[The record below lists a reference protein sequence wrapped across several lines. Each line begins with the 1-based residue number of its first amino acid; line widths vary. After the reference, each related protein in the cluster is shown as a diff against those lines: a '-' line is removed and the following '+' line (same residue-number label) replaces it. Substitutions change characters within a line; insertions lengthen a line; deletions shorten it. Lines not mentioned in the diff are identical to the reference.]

1 MIRLAIYGAGA
12 FGAALAVAYATAG
25 RDVTLWARSGAAQ
38 MAASREVPRLPG
50 TRLPGAVRVTGDP
63 RIDADIALI
72 AVPTQSL
79 GAMIEA
85 TRPDAPCLVSCAKGI
100 DMETGLGPTALIR
113 RHAPQRRVAQLT
125 GPSFAVDIA
134 AGLPTALTL
143 ACEEDETGAML
154 QEVLS
159 TPGLRLYRTTDV
171 IGAELGGA
179 LKNVVAIAAGAAIG
193 AGLGDSARAAIIAR
207 GFVEMGRVASARGAQ
222 AETLTGLSGLGDLV
236 LTCASEKS
244 RNFRYGMALATG
256 AGVDPAMTVEGLH
269 TARRIA
275 ADPSLETP
283 ITDVVAALA
292 DGRLDFAA
300 ALDTLLARPL
310 KPE

>member
-113 RHAPQRRVAQLT
+113 RHAPQRRV
-125 GPSFAVDIA
+125 GPTHRPELWPWISRR
-134 AGLPTALTL
+134 
-143 ACEEDETGAML
+143 AC
-154 QEVLS
+154 
-159 TPGLRLYRTTDV
+159 P
-171 IGAELGGA
+171 
-179 LKNVVAIAAGAAIG
+179 
-193 AGLGDSARAAIIAR
+193 
-207 GFVEMGRVASARGAQ
+207 
-222 AETLTGLSGLGDLV
+222 
-236 LTCASEKS
+236 
-244 RNFRYGMALATG
+244 
-256 AGVDPAMTVEGLH
+256 
-269 TARRIA
+269 
-275 ADPSLETP
+275 
-283 ITDVVAALA
+283 
-292 DGRLDFAA
+292 
-300 ALDTLLARPL
+300 RP
-310 KPE
+310 